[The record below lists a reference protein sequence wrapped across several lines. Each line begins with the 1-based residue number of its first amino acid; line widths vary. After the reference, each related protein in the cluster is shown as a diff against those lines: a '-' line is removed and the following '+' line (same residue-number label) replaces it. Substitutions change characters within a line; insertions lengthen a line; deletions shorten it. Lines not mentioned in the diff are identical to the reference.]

1 MLSLYL
7 HDLQK
12 EMKSDMISKLEVQ
25 KQRYK
30 EFSVNT
36 RTVVRIGSSV
46 DTMVKFAKDENVDLI
61 IMGSRSSNGISK
73 LLKGL
78 GVSRSVYEKVK
89 CTSTHWQ
96 LFGSDCI
103 WVYKNASIN
112 YHAEHNIDGRKWIIR
127 NHITLL
133 MESFTSGIV
142 EICLIPIILN
152 FCYR

>member
-89 CTSTHWQ
+89 CTSTH
-96 LFGSDCI
+96 
-103 WVYKNASIN
+103 
-112 YHAEHNIDGRKWIIR
+112 
-127 NHITLL
+127 
-133 MESFTSGIV
+133 
-142 EICLIPIILN
+142 
-152 FCYR
+152 